1 MSRCRRSRRS
11 AAMRKLLHAILLGLL
26 GAGIVHVV
34 VLLLVPGFSERDA
47 WSRLAMASD
56 LYRMT
61 RLDAE
66 AGGAPVVKSVDP
78 LFYAAAC
85 RFDLSEGMV
94 RVKAPGNVPFWSAS
108 VYDRGGHNIYSFNDH
123 TATGKVLD
131 TIVLTPAQMIEI
143 RKDLPEEL
151 QGAIFVEAPID
162 EGMFVVRSFVPD
174 DSWKPVV
181 SRFLEQSSC
190 ELQDY

>member
-1 MSRCRRSRRS
+1 MRR
-11 AAMRKLLHAILLGLL
+11 LLHAILLGLL
-26 GAGIVHVV
+26 GAGIVHII
-34 VLLLVPGFSERDA
+34 VLLLAPEFSERNA
-47 WSRLAMASD
+47 WSRLAMASN

-66 AGGAPVVKSVDP
+66 AGGTPVVKSVDP

-85 RFDLSEGMV
+85 RFDLSDGMV
-94 RVKAPGNVPFWSAS
+94 RVKAPGNVPFWSVS
-108 VYDRGGHNIYSFNDH
+108 VYDRSGHNIYSFNDH
-123 TATGKVLD
+123 SATGRVLD
-131 TIVLTPAQMIEI
+131 SIVLTPAQMIEI
-143 RKDLPEEL
+143 RKNLPEEL

-162 EGMFVVRSFVPD
+162 DGMFVIRSFVPD

-190 ELQDY
+190 ELQDF

>member
-1 MSRCRRSRRS
+1 MRR
-11 AAMRKLLHAILLGLL
+11 LLHAILLGLL
-26 GAGIVHVV
+26 GAGIVHII
-34 VLLLVPGFSERDA
+34 VLLLAPEFSERNA
-47 WSRLAMASD
+47 WSRLAMASN

-66 AGGAPVVKSVDP
+66 AGGTPVVKSVDP

-85 RFDLSEGMV
+85 RFDLSDGMV
-94 RVKAPGNVPFWSAS
+94 RVKAPGNVPFWSVS
-108 VYDRGGHNIYSFNDH
+108 VYDRNGHNIYSFNDH
-123 TATGKVLD
+123 SATGRVLD
-131 TIVLTPAQMIEI
+131 SIVLTPAQMIEI

-162 EGMFVVRSFVPD
+162 EGMFVIRSFAPD
-174 DSWKPVV
+174 DSWKPTV

>member
-1 MSRCRRSRRS
+1 MRR
-11 AAMRKLLHAILLGLL
+11 LLHAILLGLL
-26 GAGIVHVV
+26 GAGIVHII
-34 VLLLVPGFSERDA
+34 VLLLAPEFSERNA
-47 WSRLAMASD
+47 WSRLAMASN

-66 AGGAPVVKSVDP
+66 AGGTPVVKSVDP

-85 RFDLSEGMV
+85 RFDLSDGMV
-94 RVKAPGNVPFWSAS
+94 RVKAPGYVPFWSVS
-108 VYDRGGHNIYSFNDH
+108 VYDRSGHNIYSFNDYS
-123 TATGKVLD
+123 ATGRVLD
-131 TIVLTPAQMIEI
+131 SIVLTPAQMIEI

-162 EGMFVVRSFVPD
+162 EGMFVIRSFVPD
-174 DSWKPVV
+174 DSWKPTV

>member
-1 MSRCRRSRRS
+1 MRR
-11 AAMRKLLHAILLGLL
+11 LLHSVLLGLL
-26 GAGIVHVV
+26 GAGIIHII
-34 VLLLVPGFSERDA
+34 VLLLVPEFSERNA

-66 AGGAPVVKSVDP
+66 SGGTPVVKSVDP

-94 RVKAPGNVPFWSAS
+94 RVKAPGNVPFWSVS
-108 VYDRGGHNIYSFNDH
+108 VYDRSGHNIYSFNDH
-123 TATGKVLD
+123 SATGRVLD
-131 TIVLTPAQMIEI
+131 SIVLTPAQMIEI
-143 RKDLPEEL
+143 RKNLPEEL

-162 EGMFVVRSFVPD
+162 EGMFVIRSFVPD
-174 DSWKPVV
+174 DSWRPIV

>member
-1 MSRCRRSRRS
+1 
-11 AAMRKLLHAILLGLL
+11 MRKLLHAVLLGLL
-26 GAGIVHVV
+26 GAGIVHII
-34 VLLLVPGFSERDA
+34 VLMLVPVFSERDA

-56 LYRMT
+56 LYKMT

-85 RFDLSEGMV
+85 RFDLAEGMV
-94 RVKAPGNVPFWSAS
+94 RVKAPGNVPFWSVS
-108 VYDRGGHNIYSFNDH
+108 VYDRNGHNFYSFNDH
-123 TATGKVLD
+123 TATGGVLD
-131 TIVLTPAQMIEI
+131 TVVLTPAQMIEV
-143 RKDLPEEL
+143 RKELPEDL

-162 EGMFVVRSFVPD
+162 EGIFVIRSFVPD

>member
-1 MSRCRRSRRS
+1 MRR
-11 AAMRKLLHAILLGLL
+11 LLHAILLGLL
-26 GAGIVHVV
+26 GAGIVHII
-34 VLLLVPGFSERDA
+34 VLLLAPEFSERNA
-47 WSRLAMASD
+47 WSRLAMASN

-66 AGGAPVVKSVDP
+66 AGGTPGVKSVDP

-85 RFDLSEGMV
+85 RFDLSDGMV
-94 RVKAPGNVPFWSAS
+94 LVKAPGNVPFWSVS
-108 VYDRGGHNIYSFNDH
+108 VYDRSGHNIYSFNDH
-123 TATGKVLD
+123 SATGRVLD
-131 TIVLTPAQMIEI
+131 SIVLTPAQMIEI

-162 EGMFVVRSFVPD
+162 EGMFVIRSFVPD
-174 DSWKPVV
+174 DSWKPTV

>member
-1 MSRCRRSRRS
+1 MRR
-11 AAMRKLLHAILLGLL
+11 LLHAILLGLL
-26 GAGIVHVV
+26 GAGIVHII
-34 VLLLVPGFSERDA
+34 VLLLAPEFSERNA
-47 WSRLAMASD
+47 WSRLAMASN

-66 AGGAPVVKSVDP
+66 AGGTPVVKSVDP

-85 RFDLSEGMV
+85 RFDLSDGMV
-94 RVKAPGNVPFWSAS
+94 RVKAPGNVPFWSVS
-108 VYDRGGHNIYSFNDH
+108 VYDRSGHNIYSFNDH
-123 TATGKVLD
+123 TATGRVLD
-131 TIVLTPAQMIEI
+131 SIVLTPAQMIEI

-162 EGMFVVRSFVPD
+162 EGMFVIRSFVPD
-174 DSWKPVV
+174 DSWKPTV

>member
-1 MSRCRRSRRS
+1 MRS
-11 AAMRKLLHAILLGLL
+11 LLHALILGLL
-26 GAGIVHVV
+26 GAGIVHIV
-34 VLLLVPGFSERDA
+34 VLFLVPEFSERDA

-56 LYRMT
+56 LYKMT

-85 RFDLSEGMV
+85 RFDLTDGLV
-94 RVKAPGNVPFWSAS
+94 RIRAPGDVPFWSAS
-108 VYDRGGHNIYSFNDH
+108 VYDRNGHNIYSFNDH
-123 TATGKVLD
+123 NANSEKLD
-131 TIVLTPAQMIEI
+131 TVVLTPAQMIEV
-143 RKDLPEEL
+143 RRDLPEDL

-162 EGMFVVRSFVPD
+162 EGIFVVRAFVPD
-174 DSWKPVV
+174 ESWKPIV
-181 SRFLEQSSC
+181 SRFLEQSAC

>member
-1 MSRCRRSRRS
+1 
-11 AAMRKLLHAILLGLL
+11 MRKLLHAILLGLL
-26 GAGIVHVV
+26 GAGIVHII
-34 VLLLVPGFSERDA
+34 VLLLVPEFSERDA

-56 LYRMT
+56 LYKMT

-85 RFDLSEGMV
+85 RFDLTDGMV
-94 RVKAPGNVPFWSAS
+94 RIKAPGNVPFWSVS
-108 VYDRGGHNIYSFNDH
+108 VYDRSGHNVYSFNDH
-123 TATGKVLD
+123 SATAGLLD
-131 TIVLTPAQMIEI
+131 SVVLTPAQMIEV

-162 EGMFVVRSFVPD
+162 EGMFVIRAFVPD
-174 DSWKPVV
+174 DSWKPTV
-181 SRFLEQSSC
+181 SRFLNQGSC
-190 ELQDY
+190 ELQDF

>member
-1 MSRCRRSRRS
+1 MRR
-11 AAMRKLLHAILLGLL
+11 LLHAILLGLL
-26 GAGIVHVV
+26 GAGIVHII
-34 VLLLVPGFSERDA
+34 VLLLAPEFSERNA
-47 WSRLAMASD
+47 WSRLAMASN

-66 AGGAPVVKSVDP
+66 AGGTPVVKSVDP

-85 RFDLSEGMV
+85 RFDLSDGMV
-94 RVKAPGNVPFWSAS
+94 RVKAPGTVPFWSVS
-108 VYDRGGHNIYSFNDH
+108 VYDRSGHNIYSFNDH
-123 TATGKVLD
+123 SATGRVLD
-131 TIVLTPAQMIEI
+131 SIVLTPAQMIEI

-162 EGMFVVRSFVPD
+162 EGMFVIRSFVPD
-174 DSWKPVV
+174 DSWKPTV

>member
-1 MSRCRRSRRS
+1 MRR
-11 AAMRKLLHAILLGLL
+11 LLHAILLGLL
-26 GAGIVHVV
+26 GAGIVHIV
-34 VLLLVPGFSERDA
+34 VLLLVPEFSERDA

-56 LYRMT
+56 FYKMT

-85 RFDLSEGMV
+85 RFDLSDGMV
-94 RVKAPGNVPFWSAS
+94 RVKAPGNVPFWSVS
-108 VYDRGGHNIYSFNDH
+108 VYDRNGHNVYSFNDH
-123 TATGKVLD
+123 SATGGVLD
-131 TIVLTPAQMIEI
+131 AVVLTPAQMIEV

-162 EGMFVVRSFVPD
+162 EGIFVIRSFVPD

-190 ELQDY
+190 DLQDF

>member
-1 MSRCRRSRRS
+1 MRR
-11 AAMRKLLHAILLGLL
+11 LPHAILLGLL
-26 GAGIVHVV
+26 GAGIVHII
-34 VLLLVPGFSERDA
+34 VLLLVPEFSERNA
-47 WSRLAMASD
+47 WSRLAMASN

-66 AGGAPVVKSVDP
+66 AGGTPVVKSVDP

-85 RFDLSEGMV
+85 RFDLSDGMV
-94 RVKAPGNVPFWSAS
+94 RVKAPGNVPFWSVS
-108 VYDRGGHNIYSFNDH
+108 VYDRSGHNIYSFNDH
-123 TATGKVLD
+123 SATGRVLD
-131 TIVLTPAQMIEI
+131 SIVLTPAQMIEI
-143 RKDLPEEL
+143 RKDVPEEL

-162 EGMFVVRSFVPD
+162 EGMFVIRSFVPD
-174 DSWKPVV
+174 DSWKPTV

>member
-1 MSRCRRSRRS
+1 MRR
-11 AAMRKLLHAILLGLL
+11 LLHAILLGLL
-26 GAGIVHVV
+26 GAGIVHII
-34 VLLLVPGFSERDA
+34 VLLLAPEFSERNA
-47 WSRLAMASD
+47 WSRLATASN

-66 AGGAPVVKSVDP
+66 AGGTPVVKSVDP

-85 RFDLSEGMV
+85 RFDLSDGMV
-94 RVKAPGNVPFWSAS
+94 RVKAPGNVPFWSVS
-108 VYDRGGHNIYSFNDH
+108 VYDRSGHNIYSFNDH
-123 TATGKVLD
+123 SATGRVLD
-131 TIVLTPAQMIEI
+131 SIVLTPAQMIEI

-162 EGMFVVRSFVPD
+162 EGMFVIRSFVPD
-174 DSWKPVV
+174 DSWKPTV

>member
-1 MSRCRRSRRS
+1 MRR
-11 AAMRKLLHAILLGLL
+11 LLHAILLGLL
-26 GAGIVHVV
+26 GAGIVHIV
-34 VLLLVPGFSERDA
+34 VLLLVPEFSERDA

-85 RFDLSEGMV
+85 RFDLREGMV
-94 RVKAPGNVPFWSAS
+94 RVKAPGNVPFWSVS
-108 VYDRGGHNIYSFNDH
+108 VYDRSGHNIYSFNDH
-123 TATGKVLD
+123 SATGRVLD
-131 TIVLTPAQMIEI
+131 TVVLTPAQMIEV
-143 RKDLPEEL
+143 RKELPEEL
-151 QGAIFVEAPID
+151 QGAIFVEAPIE
-162 EGMFVVRSFVPD
+162 EGIFVIRSFVPD
-174 DSWKPVV
+174 DSWKPIV

>member
-1 MSRCRRSRRS
+1 MRR
-11 AAMRKLLHAILLGLL
+11 LLHAILIGLL
-26 GAGIVHVV
+26 GAGIVHII
-34 VLLLVPGFSERDA
+34 VLLLVPEFTERNA
-47 WSRLAMASD
+47 WSRLAMASN

-66 AGGAPVVKSVDP
+66 AGGMPVVKSVDP

-85 RFDLSEGMV
+85 RFDLSDGMV
-94 RVKAPGNVPFWSAS
+94 RVKAPGNVPFWSVS
-108 VYDRGGHNIYSFNDH
+108 VYDRSGHNIYSFNDH
-123 TATGKVLD
+123 SATGRVLD
-131 TIVLTPAQMIEI
+131 SIVLTPAQMIEI
-143 RKDLPEEL
+143 RKELPEEL

-162 EGMFVVRSFVPD
+162 EGMFVIRSFVPD
-174 DSWKPVV
+174 DSWKPTV

>member
-1 MSRCRRSRRS
+1 MRR
-11 AAMRKLLHAILLGLL
+11 LLHAILLGLL
-26 GAGIVHVV
+26 GAGIVHIV
-34 VLLLVPGFSERDA
+34 VLLLVPEFSERDA

-66 AGGAPVVKSVDP
+66 AGGTPVVKSVDP

-94 RVKAPGNVPFWSAS
+94 RVKAPGNVPFWSVS
-108 VYDRGGHNIYSFNDH
+108 VYDRSGHNIYSFNDH
-123 TATGKVLD
+123 SSTGRVLD
-131 TIVLTPAQMIEI
+131 SIVLTPAQMIEI
-143 RKDLPEEL
+143 RKELPEEL

-162 EGMFVVRSFVPD
+162 EGMFVIRSFVPD

-190 ELQDY
+190 ELQVY

>member
-1 MSRCRRSRRS
+1 MRRRR
-11 AAMRKLLHAILLGLL
+11 HAVLLGLV
-26 GAGIVHVV
+26 GAAIVHIV
-34 VLLLVPGFSERDA
+34 VLMLVPEFSERDA

-85 RFDLSEGMV
+85 RFDLAEGMV
-94 RVKAPGNVPFWSAS
+94 RIKAPGNVPFWSVS

-123 TATGKVLD
+123 SANGGVVD
-131 TIVLTPAQMIEI
+131 TVVLTPAQMIDVRRE
-143 RKDLPEEL
+143 LPEEL
-151 QGAIFVEAPID
+151 QGAIFVEAPIE
-162 EGMFVVRSFVPD
+162 EGIFVIRAFVPD
-174 DSWKPVV
+174 DSWRPIV
-181 SRFLEQSSC
+181 SRFLEQGSC

>member
-1 MSRCRRSRRS
+1 
-11 AAMRKLLHAILLGLL
+11 MRKLLHAVLLGLL
-26 GAGIVHVV
+26 GAGIVHII
-34 VLLLVPGFSERDA
+34 VLLLVPAFSERDA

-56 LYRMT
+56 LYKMT

-85 RFDLSEGMV
+85 RFDLAEGMV
-94 RVKAPGNVPFWSAS
+94 RIKAPGNVPFWSVS
-108 VYDRGGHNIYSFNDH
+108 VYDRNGHNFYSFNDH
-123 TATGKVLD
+123 TATGGVLD
-131 TIVLTPAQMIEI
+131 TVVLTPAQMIDVRRE
-143 RKDLPEEL
+143 LPEEL
-151 QGAIFVEAPID
+151 QGAIFVEAPIE
-162 EGMFVVRSFVPD
+162 EGIFVIRAFVPD
-174 DSWKPVV
+174 ESWKPIV

>member
-1 MSRCRRSRRS
+1 MRR
-11 AAMRKLLHAILLGLL
+11 LLHAILLGLL
-26 GAGIVHVV
+26 GAGIVHIV
-34 VLLLVPGFSERDA
+34 VLLLVPEFSERDA

-56 LYRMT
+56 LYKMT

-66 AGGAPVVKSVDP
+66 AGGTPVVKSVDP

-94 RVKAPGNVPFWSAS
+94 RVKAPGNVPFWSVS
-108 VYDRGGHNIYSFNDH
+108 VYDRSGHNIYSFNDH
-123 TATGKVLD
+123 SATGRVLD
-131 TIVLTPAQMIEI
+131 SIVLTPAQMIEI
-143 RKDLPEEL
+143 RKELPEEL
-151 QGAIFVEAPID
+151 QGAIFVEAPVD
-162 EGMFVVRSFVPD
+162 EGMFVIRSFVPD

-190 ELQDY
+190 ELQAY

>member
-1 MSRCRRSRRS
+1 MRR
-11 AAMRKLLHAILLGLL
+11 LLHAILLGLL
-26 GAGIVHVV
+26 GAGIVHII
-34 VLLLVPGFSERDA
+34 VLLLAPEFSERNA
-47 WSRLAMASD
+47 WSRLAMASN
-56 LYRMT
+56 LYGMT

-66 AGGAPVVKSVDP
+66 AGGTPVVKSVDP

-85 RFDLSEGMV
+85 RFDLSDGMV
-94 RVKAPGNVPFWSAS
+94 RVKAPGNVPFWSVS
-108 VYDRGGHNIYSFNDH
+108 VYDRSGHNIYSFNDH
-123 TATGKVLD
+123 SATGRVLD
-131 TIVLTPAQMIEI
+131 SIVLTPAQMIEI

-162 EGMFVVRSFVPD
+162 EGMFVIRSFVPD
-174 DSWKPVV
+174 DSWKPTV

>member
-1 MSRCRRSRRS
+1 MRR
-11 AAMRKLLHAILLGLL
+11 LLHAILLGLL
-26 GAGIVHVV
+26 GAGIVHII
-34 VLLLVPGFSERDA
+34 VLLLAPEFSERNA
-47 WSRLAMASD
+47 WSRLAMASN

-66 AGGAPVVKSVDP
+66 AGGTPVVKSVDP

-85 RFDLSEGMV
+85 RFDLSDGMV
-94 RVKAPGNVPFWSAS
+94 RVKAPGNVPFWSVS
-108 VYDRGGHNIYSFNDH
+108 VYDRSGHNIYSFNDH
-123 TATGKVLD
+123 SATGRVLD
-131 TIVLTPAQMIEI
+131 SIVLTPAQMIEI

-162 EGMFVVRSFVPD
+162 EGMFVIRSFVPD
-174 DSWKPVV
+174 DSWKPTV

>member
-1 MSRCRRSRRS
+1 MRR
-11 AAMRKLLHAILLGLL
+11 LLHAILLGLL
-26 GAGIVHVV
+26 GAGIVHII
-34 VLLLVPGFSERDA
+34 VLLLVPEFSERNA

-61 RLDAE
+61 RLDAG
-66 AGGAPVVKSVDP
+66 AGGTPVVKSGDP

-94 RVKAPGNVPFWSAS
+94 RVKAPGNVPFWSVS
-108 VYDRGGHNIYSFNDH
+108 VYDRSGHNIYSFNDH
-123 TATGKVLD
+123 SATGRVLD
-131 TIVLTPAQMIEI
+131 SIVLTPAQMIEI
-143 RKDLPEEL
+143 RKNLPEEL

-162 EGMFVVRSFVPD
+162 EGMFVIRSFVPD
-174 DSWKPVV
+174 DSWRPIV